1 MGKILIT
8 VLISILPLNNIS
20 HPHEEDPFTTYI
32 QEKLIELGYLDV
44 ANGMNDIKT
53 QSAIKLFQSN
63 SDIFVDGMVGDESGN
78 DIAAFQRYSSGPFSS
93 INYDNLITVGDF
105 NGTVDFGIGNV
116 TSNSSSADMFILK
129 LNFSG
134 NID

>member
-8 VLISILPLNNIS
+8 ALISILPFNNIS

-44 ANGMNDIKT
+44 
-53 QSAIKLFQSN
+53 
-63 SDIFVDGMVGDESGN
+63 V
-78 DIAAFQRYSSGPFSS
+78 
-93 INYDNLITVGDF
+93 TVGDF
-105 NGTVDFGIGNV
+105 NGTVDFGNGNV
-116 TSNSSSADMFILK
+116 TSNSLSADMFILK

-134 NID
+134 NIE

>member
-1 MGKILIT
+1 MDKLLIT
-8 VLISILPLNNIS
+8 ALLSLLPLTNFT
-20 HPHEEDPFTTYI
+20 HPHEEDPYTTYI

-44 ANGMNDIKT
+44 ANGINDKKT

-63 SDIFVDGMVGDESGN
+63 SDIFVDGMVGDE
-78 DIAAFQRYSSGPFSS
+78 
-93 INYDNLITVGDF
+93 
-105 NGTVDFGIGNV
+105 

-134 NID
+134 NIE